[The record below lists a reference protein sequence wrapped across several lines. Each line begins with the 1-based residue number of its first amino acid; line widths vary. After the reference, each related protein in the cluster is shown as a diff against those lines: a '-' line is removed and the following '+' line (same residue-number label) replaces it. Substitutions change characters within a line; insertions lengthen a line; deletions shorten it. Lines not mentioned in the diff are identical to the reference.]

1 VAGVRTG
8 PIQEDNGLCVR
19 RTVPEHVPRRQP
31 PTEPGLLAVQAI
43 EERAEDS
50 MRRLIASEFVTLDGV
65 MEAPGHEPH
74 PDGKNAWTLRYVGED
89 QQRYKA
95 EELFEAGA
103 ILLGRVTYEI
113 FAAFWPTAPN
123 DQGFANRMNSI
134 PKYVVSGSLRTAGWQ
149 NSIIIG
155 GNPAEKIAELKQ
167 QSGGDILLVG
177 SADLLNSL
185 IKHDVIDEYR
195 IMVFPVVLG
204 SGKRLFRDATDVTHL
219 QLVDTR
225 TFASGV
231 TVLTYRPADRVP
243 SSKYVETFAWTQE
256 QMRSWQAVQNADR
269 VLATVLFTDIVGS
282 TEQAAALGDQGWR
295 RLLDR
300 HDRVAHAEVERFR
313 GRFVKSTGDGI
324 LATFDAPTRA
334 VRCAF
339 GLNAG
344 LGDFG
349 LAIRSAIHTGEIE
362 FRDDDIGGIG
372 VHIAARALAQAGD
385 REVVVT
391 RTVRDLVTGTDLV
404 FSPLGAVGLRGIP
417 GEWELFAASA
427 G

>member
-1 VAGVRTG
+1 
-8 PIQEDNGLCVR
+8 
-19 RTVPEHVPRRQP
+19 
-31 PTEPGLLAVQAI
+31 
-43 EERAEDS
+43 

-65 MEAPGHEPH
+65 MEAPGHDQH
-74 PDGKNAWTLRYVGED
+74 ADGKNAWALRYAGDD
-89 QQRYKA
+89 QQRYKS
-95 EELFEAGA
+95 EELSEAGA

-123 DQGFANRMNSI
+123 DEGFAERMNSI
-134 PKYVVSGSLRTAGWQ
+134 PKYVVSKSLRTAGWQ
-149 NSIIIG
+149 NSVIIG

-167 QSGGDILLVG
+167 QSGGDVLLLG

-195 IMVFPVVLG
+195 LMVFPVVLG
-204 SGKRLFRDATDVTHL
+204 SGKRLFRAATDITHL
-219 QLVDTR
+219 QLVDAR

-231 TVLTYRPADRVP
+231 TVLSYRPTDRVP
-243 SSKYVETFAWTQE
+243 SSRYVESFAWTQE
-256 QMRSWQAVQNADR
+256 QMRSWQAAQNADR

-282 TEQAAALGDQGWR
+282 TEQAAALGDQRWR

-300 HDRVAHAEVERFR
+300 HDQVARAEVERFR

-334 VRCAF
+334 LRCAF
-339 GLNAG
+339 ALNAG

-362 FRDDDIGGIG
+362 FRDHDIGGIG
-372 VHIAARALAQAGD
+372 VHIAARALGQAGD

-391 RTVRDLVTGTDLV
+391 RTVRDLVTGTDLA

>member
-1 VAGVRTG
+1 
-8 PIQEDNGLCVR
+8 
-19 RTVPEHVPRRQP
+19 
-31 PTEPGLLAVQAI
+31 
-43 EERAEDS
+43 

-65 MEAPGHEPH
+65 MEAPGHEQH
-74 PDGKNAWTLRYVGED
+74 PDGKNAWALRYAGED
-89 QQRYKA
+89 QQRYKI
-95 EELFEAGA
+95 EELSQAGA

-113 FAAFWPTAPN
+113 FALFWPTAPK
-123 DQGFANRMNSI
+123 DEGFANRMNSL
-134 PKYVVSGSLRTAGWQ
+134 PKYVVSQRLRAASWQ
-149 NSIIIG
+149 NSSIIG
-155 GNPAEKIAELKQ
+155 GNPAERIAELKQ
-167 QSGGDILLVG
+167 QPGGDVLLFG

-185 IKHDVIDEYR
+185 INDDLIDEYR
-195 IMVFPVVLG
+195 LMVFPVVLG
-204 SGKRLFRDATDVTHL
+204 SGKRLFRDARDVMHL
-219 QLVDTR
+219 QLADTR

-243 SSKYVETFAWTQE
+243 SSRYVETYAWTQD
-256 QMRSWQAVQNADR
+256 QLRSWQAAQNADR

-282 TEQAAALGDQGWR
+282 TARAAALGDQGWR

-300 HDRVAHAEVERFR
+300 HDQVARAEVERFR

-334 VRCAF
+334 LRCAF

-344 LGDFG
+344 LGDVG
-349 LAIRSAIHTGEIE
+349 LSIRSAIHTGEIE

-372 VHIAARALAQAGD
+372 VHIAARALALAGD
-385 REVVVT
+385 GEVVVT
-391 RTVRDLVTGTDLV
+391 RTVRDLVTGTDLA